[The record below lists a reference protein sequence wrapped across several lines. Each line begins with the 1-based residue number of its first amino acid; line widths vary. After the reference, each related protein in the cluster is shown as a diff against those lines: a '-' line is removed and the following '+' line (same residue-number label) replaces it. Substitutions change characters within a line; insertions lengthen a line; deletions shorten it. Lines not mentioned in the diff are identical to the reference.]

1 MEVTV
6 PDGRRLGHVN
16 VICVILIAFV
26 DGKEGKTRSNGD
38 CVMGPKV
45 GQLTLSMG
53 PARPEVSYVQLCT
66 FQVTGLFI
74 P

>member
-16 VICVILIAFV
+16 VICVILIACV
-26 DGKEGKTRSNGD
+26 DGKEGKKRGNRGW
-38 CVMGPKV
+38 VRGPKV

-53 PARPEVSYVQLCT
+53 PARVEVCSYV
-66 FQVTGLFI
+66 I
-74 P
+74 SK